1 MMDEEKRIICRSVIL
16 GRTQIE
22 RNIMEINAY
31 LKPLVKWWRLLAV
44 TTVLALVASS
54 ISTLFQPNQYVSRTT
69 LMTGSTILDP
79 NPDSGQIFIAQQLS
93 SIYADM
99 ANREPVQAATMEAL
113 GIDWLPDYQA
123 RVVPNT
129 QLIEISVTDTIP
141 ERAQIIADE
150 LANQLI
156 LQSPALND
164 TGAGQRKEFIQ
175 QQLSSLE
182 VQIQETQ
189 NRIDE
194 LQANIGLL
202 NSASQIASTEEEIN
216 NLTRKLTD
224 LRDNYAALLANSQQ
238 GALNILTVVEP
249 ANLPTRPV
257 DTNKP
262 FVIGMAG
269 AVGLVLAIAAA
280 YILEYLDR
288 SIKTTSDVERILN
301 YPVIGY
307 LSQLSENGTTAT
319 YVASHPN
326 SLAAESFRLLQS
338 NIEFFQAYNAAKLI
352 LVTSPI
358 QGNGK
363 TTIAINLALS
373 LALSGQKTIIVDSDL
388 RRPSIHSALKIA
400 KAPGLADVIRNER
413 RLSDAKRSLKS
424 RNIEVLVAGNIPQ
437 NITEVIGS
445 KRIAAV
451 LADLR
456 DDFDVVIVDAPPLVI
471 ADAYNLAAKVDGV
484 ILVLEPGQTEEEQ
497 ARVIKD
503 QLNRAG
509 ARVIGVV
516 FNRISTEDAK
526 TYGDYQYLSMHAPQH
541 YNDYVAKVPK
551 MPEKSA
557 SPAKKL
563 LAFFERGDVPQD
575 VTESLEGAFD
585 KFDQQRKSLLNRF
598 RKPPK
603 K

>member
-1 MMDEEKRIICRSVIL
+1 
-16 GRTQIE
+16 
-22 RNIMEINAY
+22 MEINAY
-31 LKPLVKWWRLLAV
+31 LKPLIKWWRLLV
-44 TTVLALVASS
+44 VSTTLALVASS
-54 ISTLFQPNQYVSRTT
+54 ISTLFQPSPYVSRTT

-113 GIDWLPDYQA
+113 GITWLPDYQA

-150 LANQLI
+150 LARQLI

-164 TGAGQRKEFIQ
+164 TGAGQRKEFVQ

-182 VQIQETQ
+182 VQIKETQ
-189 NRIDE
+189 ERIDE
-194 LQANIGLL
+194 LQTNIGVL

-216 NLTRKLTD
+216 KLTQKLTD
-224 LRDNYAALLANSQQ
+224 LRGNYATLLSNSQQ
-238 GALNILTVVEP
+238 GALNILSVVEP
-249 ANLPTRPV
+249 ANLPTRPI
-257 DTNKP
+257 DTNKK

-269 AVGLVLAIAAA
+269 AVGLVLAIFAA
-280 YILEYLDR
+280 YLLEFLDR

-307 LSQLSENGTTAT
+307 LSQLSENGNNAT

-326 SLAAESFRLLQS
+326 SPMAESFRLLQS
-338 NIEFFQAYNAAKLI
+338 NLEFFQAYNAAKLI
-352 LVTSPI
+352 LVTSPT

-373 LALSGQKTIIVDSDL
+373 LGSSGQKTILVDSDL
-388 RRPSIHSALKIA
+388 RRPSIHAALKIS
-400 KAPGLADVIRNER
+400 KAPGLADVIRNEKE
-413 RLSDAKRSLKS
+413 LSAARRSLKTS
-424 RNIEVLVAGNIPQ
+424 NIEVLAAGNIPQ

-456 DDFDVVIVDAPPLVI
+456 DDFDVVIVDGPPLVI
-471 ADAYNLAAKVDGV
+471 SDAYNLAAKVDGV
-484 ILVLEPGQTEEEQ
+484 ILVLEPGQTMEDQ
-497 ARVIKD
+497 AKVIKE

-516 FNRISTEDAK
+516 FNKVTTESAK
-526 TYGDYQYLSMHAPQH
+526 SAGDYQYLSMYAPQH
-541 YNDYVAKVPK
+541 YNDYVATAPK
-551 MPEKSA
+551 KEEK
-557 SPAKKL
+557 PATPTRKL
-563 LAFFERGDVPQD
+563 LAFFERGDVPPD
-575 VTESLEGAFD
+575 VTSSLEGAFD
-585 KFDQQRKSLLNRF
+585 KFDEQRKSLFNRF
-598 RKPPK
+598 RKGPK

>member
-1 MMDEEKRIICRSVIL
+1 
-16 GRTQIE
+16 
-22 RNIMEINAY
+22 MEINAY
-31 LKPLVKWWRLLAV
+31 IKPLIKWWRLLVV
-44 TTVLALVASS
+44 TTLLALVAST
-54 ISTLFQPNQYVSRTT
+54 ISTLFQPQQYVSRTT
-69 LMTGSTILDP
+69 LMTGSTILNP

-113 GIDWLPDYQA
+113 GTDWLPTYQA

-129 QLIEISVTDTIP
+129 QLIEISVTDTVP

-150 LANQLI
+150 LAHQLI
-156 LQSPALND
+156 LQNPTLSNTE
-164 TGAGQRKEFIQ
+164 TGERQDFIR

-182 VQIQETQ
+182 LQIQDTQ

-194 LQANIGLL
+194 LQATL
-202 NSASQIASTEEEIN
+202 NQLTSASQIAAAEDEIN
-216 NLTRKLTD
+216 KLTQKLND
-224 LRDNYAALLANSQQ
+224 LRNNYGNLLSNSQQ

-257 DTNKP
+257 STNKNM
-262 FVIGMAG
+262 VIGLAG

-288 SIKTTSDVERILN
+288 SIKSTDDVERVLN

-307 LSQLSENGTTAT
+307 LSQMSENGNGAT

-326 SLAAESFRLLQS
+326 SLVAESFRLLQS
-338 NIEFFQAYNAAKLI
+338 NLEFFQAYNAAKMILI
-352 LVTSPI
+352 TSPT

-363 TTIAINLALS
+363 TTIAVNLALS
-373 LALSGQKTIIVDSDL
+373 LAMSGQKTILVDSDL
-388 RRPSIHSALKIA
+388 RRPAVHTALKIS
-400 KAPGLADVIRNER
+400 KAPGLADVIRNEQTLSAAR
-413 RLSDAKRSLKS
+413 RNLKS
-424 RNIEVLVAGNIPQ
+424 RNIEVLAAGNIPQ

-471 ADAYNLAAKVDGV
+471 SDAYNLAAKVDGV
-484 ILVLEPGQTEEEQ
+484 ILVLEPGLTQEDQ
-497 ARVIKD
+497 AKVIKD

-516 FNRISTEDAK
+516 FNKVSTENAK
-526 TYGDYQYLSMHAPQH
+526 SYGDHQFLSMYAPQH
-541 YNDYVAKVPK
+541 YNDYVSPPVKQ
-551 MPEKSA
+551 PEKTESKT
-557 SPAKKL
+557 KKL
-563 LAFFERGDVPQD
+563 RDFFERGDVPPD
-575 VTESLEGAFD
+575 VKESLEGAFD
-585 KFDQQRKSLLNRF
+585 KFDEQRKSLFSRF
-598 RKPPK
+598 RKTPK